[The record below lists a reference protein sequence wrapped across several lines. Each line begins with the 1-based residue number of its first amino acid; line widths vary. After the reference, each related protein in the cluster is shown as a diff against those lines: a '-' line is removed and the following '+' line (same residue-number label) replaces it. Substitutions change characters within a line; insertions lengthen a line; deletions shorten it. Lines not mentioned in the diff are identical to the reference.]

1 MKQKNN
7 HNQNRFV
14 LMYTPEEIVMMADHL
29 IGCYTKYKKDSQR
42 YKDGQT
48 ISEEIEEALVELG
61 IED

>member
-1 MKQKNN
+1 
-7 HNQNRFV
+7 
-14 LMYTPEEIVMMADHL
+14 MYTPEEIVMMADHL

-42 YKDGQT
+42 YQDGQR